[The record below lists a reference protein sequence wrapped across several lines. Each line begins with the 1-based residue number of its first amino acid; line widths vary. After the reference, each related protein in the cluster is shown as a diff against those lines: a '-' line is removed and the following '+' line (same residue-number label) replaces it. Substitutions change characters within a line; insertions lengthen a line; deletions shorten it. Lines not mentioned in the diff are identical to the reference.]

1 MFVSVNETE
10 KQNRENHFKFS
21 TGMEKNK
28 LFVRGLPKTKAK
40 EDLEELFGEFGKLQ
54 DVRVVTFRNGHSK
67 GIAYIDY
74 VTASDANKAVLK
86 LDNHVIEG
94 QTITVAISQP
104 PVRKQQESVTV
115 SKSLGGGSGQPL
127 GPRGKG
133 RSQIAF
139 VPASVAKKTST
150 PATSSSS
157 ASNGSS
163 TSNSSNGSS
172 KGMSNEEF
180 RKLF

>member
-1 MFVSVNETE
+1 M
-10 KQNRENHFKFS
+10 
-21 TGMEKNK
+21 
-28 LFVRGLPKTKAK
+28 
-40 EDLEELFGEFGKLQ
+40 
-54 DVRVVTFRNGHSK
+54 RVVTFRNGHSK

-139 VPASVAKKTST
+139 VPASVSKKTST
-150 PATSSSS
+150 PATAS
-157 ASNGSS
+157 ATSNGS
-163 TSNSSNGSS
+163 NSNGTS

-180 RKLF
+180 KKMFSGGN